1 MELFDSAEYEN
12 CAARGTPESLLASV
26 FGYPAFRPLQRE
38 IIGCVLERRD
48 TLAVLPTGGGKSL
61 CCQIPALIFPGLT
74 VMVSPLIALMQ
85 DQVAALRRRGVPAA
99 VLSTGIGR
107 DAYID
112 TLRMVRAGNIKLLY
126 LSPEALATDRIREL
140 LTVSRVDCIAVDEAH
155 CISEWGHD
163 FRPDYRAIA
172 QIRQLLPR
180 AVCLALTATAT
191 EQVRQDIVKNLSFRN
206 PRIFVG
212 GFDRA
217 NIFLEVQAKIR
228 PMAQIL
234 EFLRDHEQ
242 ESGII
247 YCFSRRQVDELTAE
261 LCSAHLA
268 ALPYH
273 AGLDDRLRA
282 RNQQRFIQGDIKIM
296 VATVAFGMGIDKAD
310 VRFVIHYDMPK
321 SLEQYYQEIGRAGR
335 DGKPAQALLLYSSAD
350 IHKIRYFMQDMDDGR
365 KAAAERL
372 VQGMISYA
380 ESKSCRRQ
388 ILLDYFGSSQ
398 NNTQQHPA
406 PECCCDNCRGGT
418 EAQTDITSTAAKLL
432 TAIRMTGQRFGIQY
446 VADVLTGS
454 HQQRILD
461 NGHDTSAV
469 WGSGRELSKNEWCEL
484 ARFLLAQQLIKKSPD
499 YGVLSLTRR
508 GYAVCAGTE
517 RVSIAQNAFS
527 REPHHSPAAKQRAV
541 LHKRRNRKL
550 DSPS

>member
-172 QIRQLLPR
+172 QI
-180 AVCLALTATAT
+180 
-191 EQVRQDIVKNLSFRN
+191 
-206 PRIFVG
+206 
-212 GFDRA
+212 
-217 NIFLEVQAKIR
+217 
-228 PMAQIL
+228 L

-273 AGLDDRLRA
+273 AGLDDKLRA

-388 ILLDYFGSSQ
+388 ILLDYFGSSR

-418 EAQTDITSTAAKLL
+418 EAQTDITGTAAKLL

-484 ARFLLAQQLIKKSPD
+484 ARFLLAQRLIKKSPD

-517 RVSIAQNAFS
+517 RVSIAQSAFS

-550 DSPS
+550 ASPS

>member
-48 TLAVLPTGGGKSL
+48 TL
-61 CCQIPALIFPGLT
+61 
-74 VMVSPLIALMQ
+74 
-85 DQVAALRRRGVPAA
+85 A

-172 QIRQLLPR
+172 QI
-180 AVCLALTATAT
+180 
-191 EQVRQDIVKNLSFRN
+191 
-206 PRIFVG
+206 
-212 GFDRA
+212 
-217 NIFLEVQAKIR
+217 
-228 PMAQIL
+228 L

-273 AGLDDRLRA
+273 AGLDDKLRA

-350 IHKIRYFMQDMDDGR
+350 IHKIRYFMQDMNDGR

-380 ESKSCRRQ
+380 ESKSCR
-388 ILLDYFGSSQ
+388 
-398 NNTQQHPA
+398 
-406 PECCCDNCRGGT
+406 
-418 EAQTDITSTAAKLL
+418 
-432 TAIRMTGQRFGIQY
+432 
-446 VADVLTGS
+446 
-454 HQQRILD
+454 
-461 NGHDTSAV
+461 
-469 WGSGRELSKNEWCEL
+469 SGRELSKNEWCEL
-484 ARFLLAQQLIKKSPD
+484 ARFLLAQRLIKKSPD

-517 RVSIAQNAFS
+517 RVSIAQSAFS

-550 DSPS
+550 ASPS